1 MVLFI
6 SQELSDYIKEKHNID
21 LNNDT
26 NIITKKYNPHCCLA
40 RIWKSDPNYIPNA
53 GGFSDIQ
60 CSSPNFE
67 GEKYCQCHLKK
78 VLENNLPFGS
88 IHEPPPEE
96 PIIKDINGE
105 TIRYFWMHQSK
116 EMLKETIFLKEEE
129 EKQRVYNEKRG
140 RGRPPTKKTLY
151 KNIDW
156 NKLYNDDKLNSL
168 SLVSLKEYLNNNN
181 LNIYGKKQELIDRIK
196 VKIRETMINL

>member
-1 MVLFI
+1 MVLFV
-6 SQELSDYIKEKHNID
+6 SQEVSDYIKNKYGFDLSIDENIS
-21 LNNDT
+21 
-26 NIITKKYNPHCCLA
+26 TKKYNPNSCLA
-40 RIWKSDPNYIPNA
+40 RVWKSDPNYIPNA

-60 CSSPNFE
+60 CTSTNTE

-78 VLENNLPFGS
+78 SLENNLPFGN
-88 IHEPPPEE
+88 INEPPPEE
-96 PIIKDINGE
+96 PMIKDINGE
-105 TIRYFWMHQSK
+105 SIRYYWMYQSDG
-116 EMLKETIFLKEEE
+116 MLKEIIFLKEEE
-129 EKQRVYNEKRG
+129 EKQRIYNEKRG

-168 SLVSLKEYLNNNN
+168 SLVSLKEYLTDNN

-196 VKIRETMINL
+196 ENIRAQLID